1 MTGAE
6 VTIREIYD
14 KVQEISTK
22 MDVLA
27 TRFHAG
33 EQKTEDHE
41 SRIRALERRVWVATG
56 SSAML
61 AGGVVHVIQA
71 IAGG

>member
-33 EQKTEDHE
+33 EQKAEDHE

-61 AGGVVHVIQA
+61 AWGVVHVIQV
-71 IAGG
+71 IVGG